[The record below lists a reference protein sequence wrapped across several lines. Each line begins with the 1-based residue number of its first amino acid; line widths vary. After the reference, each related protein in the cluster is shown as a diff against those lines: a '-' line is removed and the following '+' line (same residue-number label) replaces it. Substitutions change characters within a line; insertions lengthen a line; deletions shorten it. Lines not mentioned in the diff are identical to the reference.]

1 MADLSCNLS
10 CFLLWHHFENKA
22 VSGSVPNS
30 VPKLPNEVTCRKFHH
45 LAEPLAEV
53 LKTMREPDEQMAEV
67 GDVAIWE
74 RMIRA
79 ALPAGELV

>member
-53 LKTMREPDEQMAEV
+53 LKTMREQ
-67 GDVAIWE
+67 
-74 RMIRA
+74 A
-79 ALPAGELV
+79 AKFNVEKIKPQDLARTAGPPNEET